1 MSEVV
6 FCNRTLNLKKIKY
19 IGFDMDHTLVRYNIE
34 KFEQLAQSETLKKLV
49 EDKGYPESILSL
61 PFEFDRVI
69 RGLVVDQ
76 KNGNLLKLNLHG
88 AIRQSY
94 HGTNPIDF
102 RKQRK
107 LYRGTM
113 IDLNDNNFLSVDTA
127 FSLAYGNI
135 FSHLIDLKDGE
146 LHDKLPAYEE
156 ISTDILSCVDM
167 CHRDGSLKDK
177 VGQDLEN
184 YVILDPKMVENLEKY
199 IQHGKKLFVLTNS
212 DYAYTKTLLDYS
224 INPLLK
230 TAKHWS
236 EIFEFVITLAHKPRF
251 FYDNQAFLKIDPE
264 TGLMS
269 NFDETVEPGIY
280 QGGYALKF
288 TEDLKLNGADILYV
302 GDHIYGDI
310 VRLKKDCNWRTALVL
325 EELGEE
331 MDKNKTAK
339 PIYEKIWGLMDQ
351 KSPLESELQDL
362 EDQKRESDGGSNSS
376 HIDKLLSQI
385 GTIDKEI
392 GKLIKEHQS
401 VYNKHWGE
409 VMRTGNEESY
419 FASQVERY
427 ACIYTSNLGELL
439 EMSPRTY
446 YRSNRRT
453 LPHEEI

>member
-34 KFEQLAQSETLKKLV
+34 KFEELAHVETLKKLV
-49 EDKGYPESILSL
+49 NDKDYPKSILDI
-61 PFEFDRVI
+61 PFEYERVI

-94 HGTNPIDF
+94 HGTKPIDF

-107 LYRGTM
+107 LYKGTM
-113 IDLNDNNFLSVDTA
+113 IDLNDPNFLSVDTA
-127 FSLAYGNI
+127 FSIAYGNI
-135 FSHLIDLKDGE
+135 FSHLVDLKDGALIEE
-146 LHDKLPAYEE
+146 LPNYEE
-156 ISTDILSCVDM
+156 ISKDILDCVDV

-177 VGQDLEN
+177 VGARLDEF
-184 YVILDPKMVENLEKY
+184 VIQDPKMVENLERY

-212 DYAYTKTLLDYS
+212 DYNYTKTLLDHS
-224 INPLLK
+224 ITPHLK
-230 TAKHWS
+230 KAKHWN

-251 FYDNQAFLKIDPE
+251 FYDNLAFMKIDPE

-269 NFDETVEPGIY
+269 NHDTNVVPGIY
-280 QGGYALKF
+280 QGGCARKF
-288 TEDLKLNGADILYV
+288 TDDLKLSGEDILYV

-325 EELGEE
+325 EELIDEVA
-331 MDKNKTAK
+331 KNKKAK
-339 PIYEKIWGLMDQ
+339 PIFKEIWSLMD
-351 KSPLESELQDL
+351 KKTPLETELQDL
-362 EDQKRESDGGSNSS
+362 EDLKRENSDNSKDKRIEELLS
-376 HIDKLLSQI
+376 EISVIDKQI
-385 GTIDKEI
+385 SG
-392 GKLIKEHQS
+392 LIQKHQS
-401 VYNKHWGE
+401 VYNPFWGE

-427 ACIYTSNLGELL
+427 ACIYTSNLGDLMG
-439 EMSPRTY
+439 MSPRTY

-453 LPHEEI
+453 LPHEEL